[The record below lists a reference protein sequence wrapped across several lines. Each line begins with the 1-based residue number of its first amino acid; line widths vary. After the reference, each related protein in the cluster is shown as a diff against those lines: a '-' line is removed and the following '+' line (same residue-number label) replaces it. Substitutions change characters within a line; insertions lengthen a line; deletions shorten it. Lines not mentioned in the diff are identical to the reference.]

1 MSSNFDYSWLINC
14 IMGMFVGVVITAF
27 TLLCLA
33 KSSDEISDS
42 EAKHDDW

>member
-1 MSSNFDYSWLINC
+1 MSNNFIF